1 MIKEKEFTPSITEM
15 WFQIHIQD
23 ELAAEVQGL
32 QIIANI
38 GALLPLRALNAYSQ
52 KHGSCLE

>member
-1 MIKEKEFTPSITEM
+1 MR
-15 WFQIHIQD
+15 FQIRIQD

-32 QIIANI
+32 QTTATI

-52 KHGSCLE
+52 KHGSCLTQFHSANLNQF